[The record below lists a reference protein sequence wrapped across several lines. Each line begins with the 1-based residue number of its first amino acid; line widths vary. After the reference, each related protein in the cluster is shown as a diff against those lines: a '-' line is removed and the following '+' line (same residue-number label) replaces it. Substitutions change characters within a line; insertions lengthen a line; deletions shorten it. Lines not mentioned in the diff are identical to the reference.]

1 MKHRNVQPKDIKT
14 LLQLAQSYGGVM
26 SSSCRATFI
35 IASENKR
42 EALYEKAR
50 NIGAG
55 VSREDSLLVHGIAV
69 KRIEICIAS

>member
-1 MKHRNVQPKDIKT
+1 MKHRSIQTKDIKT
-14 LLQLAQSYGGVM
+14 LRQLAQSYGGVM

-35 IASENKR
+35 IASENRR
-42 EALYEKAR
+42 EALYENAR
-50 NIGAG
+50 SIGAG

>member
-14 LLQLAQSYGGVM
+14 LRQLAQSYGGVM
-26 SSSCRATFI
+26 STSCRATFI
-35 IASENKR
+35 VASKNRR
-42 EALYEKAR
+42 EALYENAR

-55 VSREDSLLVHGIAV
+55 VSREENLLVHGMAV

>member
-1 MKHRNVQPKDIKT
+1 MKHRSIQPKDIKT
-14 LLQLAQSYGGVM
+14 LRQLAQSYGGVM

-35 IASENKR
+35 IASENRR

-55 VSREDSLLVHGIAV
+55 VSREENLLVHGMTV